1 MKADGW
7 WLSADEHPKREKTM
21 RNRLVQEAVLSLVR
35 VPRPLQSFYTEVMR
49 RKEDDHHAS
58 HSNTVNQLFHIVSS
72 SVFIGCYALAFWDL
86 TIAMWAG
93 LAALFLRQIGH
104 AILEPPCHDKEAT
117 LLGFNTRNKSLI
129 LGVYLAVPVVHLMTA
144 SSWTAEVLRDQAAL
158 VAQEWFAWTM
168 LVVAGRM
175 AYLMWAHGVRLSL
188 VWVVKLVTDPLS
200 DLVAYVPSYFGA
212 SAMAHSGGGR
222 HDESR

>member
-1 MKADGW
+1 
-7 WLSADEHPKREKTM
+7 
-21 RNRLVQEAVLSLVR
+21 
-35 VPRPLQSFYTEVMR
+35 
-49 RKEDDHHAS
+49 
-58 HSNTVNQLFHIVSS
+58 
-72 SVFIGCYALAFWDL
+72 
-86 TIAMWAG
+86 
-93 LAALFLRQIGH
+93 
-104 AILEPPCHDKEAT
+104 
-117 LLGFNTRNKSLI
+117 
-129 LGVYLAVPVVHLMTA
+129 
-144 SSWTAEVLRDQAAL
+144 